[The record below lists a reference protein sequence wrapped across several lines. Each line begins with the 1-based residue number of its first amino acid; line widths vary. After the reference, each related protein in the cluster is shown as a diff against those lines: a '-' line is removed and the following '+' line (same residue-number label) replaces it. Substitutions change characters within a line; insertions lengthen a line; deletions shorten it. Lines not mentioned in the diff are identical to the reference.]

1 MCIHRHVYIYLVCI
15 GTFKHIITHKYS
27 VFKCRDESSSG
38 TIIGF
43 MGLNKRKLWGDQIA
57 AFQYLNGIDTQQ
69 GLFC

>member
-1 MCIHRHVYIYLVCI
+1 MYTSILYVLAHLSILSHINTQYLNV
-15 GTFKHIITHKYS
+15 G
-27 VFKCRDESSSG
+27 DESSSG

-43 MGLNKRKLWGDQIA
+43 TGLNKRKLWGDQIA